1 MSSTQDSSVLRL
13 GILGAANIAR
23 QFARDVRPS
32 ERVRV
37 VAVASRSDDN
47 AKAYAEA
54 NGIETWFGSYDALLA
69 SPDIDA
75 VYIPLPNSLHAEWAI
90 KAADHG
96 KHILCEKPL
105 ALDRDEAVRM
115 FEAADR
121 NGVMLLESFPYYFQP
136 QTAAMMALIGEGA
149 IGEVRAIQAS
159 FGFTVGNPGAN
170 IRMKPEL
177 GGGALLDAGS
187 YPLSLIRLVMGSAP
201 QRVDAVA
208 TWADS
213 KVDISLMATLVYADG
228 RRAQVSCSMDAAN
241 HRYATIIGSKGTIDT
256 EYLNHTSAQ
265 TAGDQYGYLPSQMRV
280 RRGIP
285 NSVPFEP
292 VASDVGSGFLF
303 AAESFARMIE
313 TRDAA
318 AIEYYAQVSL
328 DNAATLAAIIESAR
342 SEKPVTL

>member
-1 MSSTQDSSVLRL
+1 VSSNSASSVLRL
-13 GILGAANIAR
+13 GILGGANIAK
-23 QFARDVRPS
+23 QFTRDVRPS
-32 ERVRV
+32 QTVRV
-37 VAVASRSDDN
+37 VAVASRNDDN
-47 AKAYAEA
+47 AKAFADA
-54 NGIETWFGSYDALLA
+54 NGIERWFGSYDALLA

-90 KAADHG
+90 KAAEHG

-105 ALDRDEAVRM
+105 ALDLDEAVRM

-121 NGVMLLESFPYYFQP
+121 HGVMLLESFPYYFQP
-136 QTAAMMALIGEGA
+136 QTAAMMSLIGEGA
-149 IGEVRAIQAS
+149 IGNVRAIQAS

-187 YPLSLIRLVMGSAP
+187 YPLSLIRLVMGAAP
-201 QRVDAVA
+201 QSVDAVA

-213 KVDISLMATLVYADG
+213 NVDISLMATLIYADG

-241 HRYATIIGSKGTIDT
+241 HRYATIIGTQGTIDT
-256 EYLNHTSAQ
+256 EYLNHTSDEPS
-265 TAGDQYGYLPSQMRV
+265 GDACGYLPSQMRV

-292 VASDVGSGFLF
+292 VTSEAGSGFFF
-303 AAESFARMIE
+303 AAESFARMVA
-313 TRDAA
+313 THDTA

-342 SEKPVTL
+342 SGKTVTL

>member
-1 MSSTQDSSVLRL
+1 LSSTQASSVLRL
-13 GILGAANIAR
+13 GILGGANIAR
-23 QFARDVRPS
+23 QFTRDVRPS

-37 VAVASRSDDN
+37 VAVASRNDDS
-47 AKAYAEA
+47 AKAFADA
-54 NGIETWFGSYDALLA
+54 NGIDTWFGSYDALLA

-90 KAADHG
+90 KAANHG
-96 KHILCEKPL
+96 KHVLCEKPL
-105 ALDRDEAVRM
+105 ALDLNEAVRM

-121 NGVMLLESFPYYFQP
+121 NDVMLLESFPYYFQP
-136 QTAAMMALIGEGA
+136 QTAAMMSLIGEGA
-149 IGEVRAIQAS
+149 IGDVRAIQAS

-187 YPLSLIRLVMGSAP
+187 YPLSLVRLVMGRAP

-213 KVDISLMATLVYADG
+213 NVDISLMATLVYADG

-241 HRYATIIGSKGTIDT
+241 HRHATIIGTQGTIDT

-265 TAGDQYGYLPSQMRV
+265 MSGDEYGYLPSQLRV

-285 NSVPFEP
+285 NSVPFET
-292 VASDVGSGFLF
+292 VASEAGSGFFF
-303 AAESFARMIE
+303 AAESFARMIASH
-313 TRDAA
+313 DAA

-342 SEKPVTL
+342 SERPVSL